1 MKIKSFRQTWTGQT
15 KIHLHFL
22 SSCRSQKSRSFS
34 RVRNTRIK
42 GCNVL
47 LPSWSNSL
55 HIILRP
61 RLHLWAQCLLLL
73 PISISPEHGGNMG
86 MGMIGYQVLSSPG
99 PSPSPSPCPNIP
111 PSRIKVT
118 QKREKKGF
126 GPWADTIFTWVVTHP
141 PPP

>member
-42 GCNVL
+42 CNAL
-47 LPSWSNSL
+47 QPAWSNSL

-61 RLHLWAQCLLLL
+61 RLPPPLGSV
-73 PISISPEHGGNMG
+73 PPT
-86 MGMIGYQVLSSPG
+86 
-99 PSPSPSPCPNIP
+99 PNIDITRTRGKYGNGNDWV
-111 PSRIKVT
+111 PSIVKPWSKSESKPLSQHT
-118 QKREKKGF
+118 PKSNKSHPKKGKKRIWTL
-126 GPWADTIFTWVVTHP
+126 GYTIFTWVVTHP